1 MPRLAE
7 AWIEMAKKYKDATP
21 DAETPPKSGE
31 RKKLL
36 MLGTGLLGLIILSVV
51 LTTVIFSS
59 MQPEA
64 PEPTQA
70 AEVASQTVDPA
81 AAKAIA
87 ELKAQLE
94 RQAAAIAQ
102 LEGELAALRES
113 SSLRQLHKILASQ
126 ERSFQAFL
134 VAMKEGMSDIS
145 NMVRGS
151 RTWLEHY
158 EGRLDEVIVQSQT
171 RIDALTQGTEGAVAP
186 LEQP

>member
-1 MPRLAE
+1 MAE
-7 AWIEMAKKYKDATP
+7 KIKDDTP
-21 DAETPPKSGE
+21 DAETPPQSGG

-36 MLGTGLLGLIILSVV
+36 ILGAGLLGLIVLSVV
-51 LTTVIFSS
+51 LTTLIFSNV
-59 MQPEA
+59 QPDAPAATQTTEA
-64 PEPTQA
+64 
-70 AEVASQTVDPA
+70 ASQTVDPA

-87 ELKAQLE
+87 ELKVQIE

-102 LEGELAALRES
+102 LEGEVAALRES
-113 SSLRQLHKILASQ
+113 SSAPQLHKILASQ

-134 VAMKEGMSDIS
+134 VAMKEGMRDIA

-171 RIDALTQGTEGAVAP
+171 RAAALTQGKAD
-186 LEQP
+186 